1 MKSFK
6 SIINSSFTTWILIIF
21 IVLALGFYL
30 LIDDSIINF
39 LFEGNPTK
47 TKADLL
53 TIYLGVIGGFGVFYG
68 FYINNKKLEEQNKQN
83 KIAEQNRNDKIF
95 NDAIVALKDSSLGI
109 ALSGAK
115 MLFQLAQND
124 IFYKEIVATIFCE
137 CMDKTSD
144 YYKEGLSKALV
155 KYLFQTDVFKN
166 LSLEIKN
173 AEIDHLN
180 KEIISFEKIV
190 YYECKITNAIYIGIP
205 TVQLNKCKIGVI
217 SFSEV
222 SNLSIEDSEITYL
235 YIFNNYNILKWLF
248 ILDCK
253 ILEDSTIKIYKQI
266 KGLYL
271 NSVTISK
278 TLKIT
283 CSTIES
289 KTINRITGNLII

>member
-1 MKSFK
+1 MNSFK
-6 SIINSSFTTWILIIF
+6 SIINSSVTTWILIVF
-21 IVLALGFYL
+21 IVLIFGYYL
-30 LIDDSIINF
+30 LIDDNILNF

-137 CMDKTSD
+137 CMDKTSG
-144 YYKEGLSKALV
+144 YYKEGLSKSLV

-180 KEIISFEKIV
+180 KEIISFAKIV
-190 YYECKITNAIYIGIP
+190 YNECKITNAIYIEIP
-205 TVQLNKCKIGVI
+205 TVHLNKCKIGTI
-217 SFSEV
+217 SFNEV
-222 SNLSIEDSEITYL
+222 SYLSIKDSEITFL
-235 YIFNNYNILKWLF
+235 YIFNNYNILKWIF
-248 ILDCK
+248 ILDCT

-266 KGLYL
+266 KDLYL
-271 NSVTISK
+271 NGVTISK

-289 KTINRITGNLII
+289 QIINRITGHLII